1 MAAAVGAIAT
11 AAAAAVVIGTAIV
24 TATIATDHATPR
36 AVRASRGAM
45 SPETMRPVAMLR
57 AASSHVTRGRDATNH
72 DVTNRVARSRGDSS
86 RAAMSPAMINPVAMN
101 RAVMSLRAKRRGML
115 LPRKAAPK
123 PMAPLATAMAMA
135 TAATWVAR
143 DSTVPRVNAANAL
156 DAHAEVAVVAVGVAP
171 AVMAAWA
178 RMPRIMAP
186 RMAIEP
192 SLRVM

>member
-1 MAAAVGAIAT
+1 MAEISDGLEA
-11 AAAAAVVIGTAIV
+11 
-24 TATIATDHATPR
+24 
-36 AVRASRGAM
+36 
-45 SPETMRPVAMLR
+45 L
-57 AASSHVTRGRDATNH
+57 
-72 DVTNRVARSRGDSS
+72 
-86 RAAMSPAMINPVAMN
+86 
-101 RAVMSLRAKRRGML
+101 RAVMSLRARRRGML

-123 PMAPLATAMAMA
+123 AMAPLATAMA